1 MWGKPTTYLATSPWS
16 VLRRGVADEKREPLK
31 SKDNKGLNSEQSC
44 GKKKKIPGSNE
55 KELTSEKLGAIC
67 PRTLPEAPLQR
78 VVPASESLTEE
89 LSQAMLRMNMG
100 LEREYAYDIF
110 SSMMQKQQ
118 SYAFQAFDLPRS
130 ITPEMR
136 ALVIDWLVQ
145 VHDYFCLSDETLYL
159 TVYLM
164 NAYMKAGKVRI
175 LSLQL
180 LGIACLFVAC
190 KVEDSTCPEANQ
202 LCFMTQDSF
211 TWKELLRMERKILT
225 RLKFELHYA
234 NPLHLL
240 HWVAEVAQSTLEVQY
255 LARYFLELSLMEV
268 DCVRFEPAQLA
279 LAALHLSQR
288 LLLQEGGTKEMP
300 QEGSCKLHTYS
311 ESELSAVYP
320 YMAKAALR
328 GPNSPLC
335 ATFLKYS
342 RPQKLCISTSF
353 DITASESLN
362 RCLGSPI
369 P

>member
-1 MWGKPTTYLATSPWS
+1 MLCCLCHCPHL
-16 VLRRGVADEKREPLK
+16 D
-31 SKDNKGLNSEQSC
+31 
-44 GKKKKIPGSNE
+44 
-55 KELTSEKLGAIC
+55 IC
-67 PRTLPEAPLQR
+67 LYQ
-78 VVPASESLTEE
+78 
-89 LSQAMLRMNMG
+89 
-100 LEREYAYDIF
+100 
-110 SSMMQKQQ
+110 
-118 SYAFQAFDLPRS
+118 
-130 ITPEMR
+130 
-136 ALVIDWLVQ
+136 
-145 VHDYFCLSDETLYL
+145 DYFGLPDETLYL

-190 KVEDSTCPEANQ
+190 KVEVSTCPEPNK

-211 TWKELLRMERKILT
+211 SWKELLRMERKILT

-234 NPLHLL
+234 NPVHLL
-240 HWVAEVAQSTLEVQY
+240 HWMAEVAHSTLEVQY

-268 DCVRFEPAQLA
+268 DCVCFEPAQLA
-279 LAALHLSQR
+279 LAALHLAQR
-288 LLLQEGGTKEMP
+288 LFLQERSTKEMS

-328 GPNSPLC
+328 GPNSPLR

-353 DITASESLN
+353 DITASESLS

-369 P
+369 S

>member
-1 MWGKPTTYLATSPWS
+1 MWGKPTAYLATSPWS
-16 VLRRGVADEKREPLK
+16 GLQRGVADEKREPLK
-31 SKDNKGLNSEQSC
+31 SKDNKGLNSEQGC
-44 GKKKKIPGSNE
+44 RKKKKVPGSNE
-55 KELTSEKLGAIC
+55 KELTSEKLGVIC

-78 VVPASESLTEE
+78 VIPASESLAKE

-110 SSMMQKQQ
+110 SSMMQKQHL
-118 SYAFQAFDLPRS
+118 YAFQAFDLPHS

-145 VHDYFCLSDETLYL
+145 VHDYFGLPDETLYL

-190 KVEDSTCPEANQ
+190 KVEVSTCPEPNK

-211 TWKELLRMERKILT
+211 SWKELLRMERKILT

-234 NPLHLL
+234 NPVHLL
-240 HWVAEVAQSTLEVQY
+240 HWMAEVAHSTLEVQY

-268 DCVRFEPAQLA
+268 DCVCFEPAQLA
-279 LAALHLSQR
+279 LAALHLAQR
-288 LLLQEGGTKEMP
+288 LFLQERSTKEMS
-300 QEGSCKLHTYS
+300 QEGSCKLYTYS

-328 GPNSPLC
+328 GPNSPLR

-353 DITASESLN
+353 DITASESLS

-369 P
+369 S

>member
-1 MWGKPTTYLATSPWS
+1 MWGKPTAYLATSPWS
-16 VLRRGVADEKREPLK
+16 GLQRGVADEKREPLK
-31 SKDNKGLNSEQSC
+31 SKDNKGLNSEQGC
-44 GKKKKIPGSNE
+44 RKKKKVPGSNE
-55 KELTSEKLGAIC
+55 KELTSEKLGVIC

-78 VVPASESLTEE
+78 VIPASESLAKE

-110 SSMMQKQQ
+110 SSMM
-118 SYAFQAFDLPRS
+118 
-130 ITPEMR
+130 
-136 ALVIDWLVQ
+136 
-145 VHDYFCLSDETLYL
+145 DYFGLPDETLYL

-190 KVEDSTCPEANQ
+190 KVEVSTCPEPNK

-211 TWKELLRMERKILT
+211 SWKELLRMERKILT

-234 NPLHLL
+234 NPVHLL
-240 HWVAEVAQSTLEVQY
+240 HWMAEVAHSTLEVQY

-268 DCVRFEPAQLA
+268 DCVCFEPAQLA
-279 LAALHLSQR
+279 LAALHLAQR
-288 LLLQEGGTKEMP
+288 LFLQERSTKEMS
-300 QEGSCKLHTYS
+300 QEGSCKLYTYS

-328 GPNSPLC
+328 GPNSPLR

-353 DITASESLN
+353 DITASESLS

-369 P
+369 S